1 MVSLFGLSA
10 VFLRLHSSAMAE
22 HTIAIARGITDF
34 MIDGVIRDIDEVI
47 NLNVST
53 YIIRNNHA
61 LFSN

>member
-1 MVSLFGLSA
+1 M
-10 VFLRLHSSAMAE
+10 FLRLHSSAMAE